1 MSTTRCAGCGSPIT
15 PGDPS
20 VEIKTGNYQKAGP
33 KPLTESAR
41 WGLMHKSCFN
51 RSIDSPEAALE
62 EIRRMAEEVN
72 E

>member
-1 MSTTRCAGCGSPIT
+1 MSSTRCAGCGSPIDSGSET
-15 PGDPS
+15 
-20 VEIKTGNYQKAGP
+20 VEIKTGNFQAGP
-33 KPLTESAR
+33 GPLTESAM

-62 EIRRMAEEVN
+62 EIKRLAEEL